1 MLQVL
6 IFCRPVFSQAVN
18 GYSSCKFIFDSL
30 TYMNIYA
37 EKEPLAAD
45 DNQNYPYN
53 IIVNFPA
60 GNENPQKDSEDSQI
74 KELCIV
80 FSTDDAI
87 KHIKLISDIIRTAQ
101 SLELPYNIKI
111 IFSYGDYSY
120 LDSFMQLKG
129 VQNFI
134 FAHGGEDG
142 YCCFSVRFSEN
153 KNSIISC
160 AGKNVSPIN
169 LIELCGNSFYKSKL
183 KYELEGRNLY
193 SLYRLNILRNDT
205 RTALFL
211 ESGIPAAGINLNS
224 SQINSGEYSKFLDFF
239 SSLMTDFTAWNID
252 DWDSHFIAFK
262 LNNKPY
268 FISESFTLATFTLLL
283 FISLFALCEF
293 SFFAEPLKKAVMRDV
308 KNIWYLIPLT
318 ALVTLLSLSIGQGW
332 SYVFYKLFNI
342 HLFLRLSL
350 KITAAFFIISFV
362 FLFIVKI
369 QGLFLSKAYSYLL
382 TITSIINIFLFS
394 ALDISLFYI
403 FALEYIIIYASRRAR
418 RTRTLLIIFILLML
432 PFIPY
437 VLQIIKYFEP
447 AAANK
452 FLSGNI
458 GANML
463 ITFAFMPFEFIWL
476 KIFTRLN
483 KKWRKTG
490 VNKKRLLRNGI
501 IAAGSASFLF
511 MLFLIFAGN
520 FVTRELNNRKEK
532 ESVKII
538 AKGLDNR
545 LEVLYVDSDYFGEVS
560 RTVKVRLR
568 GIPEICSI
576 IVEGTDGNSILYS
589 DNSYLSDKIKGI
601 DTFMVPQ
608 YPPENMTFNYIAD
621 PEKESVITVAAL
633 YFDDSIIETGKR
645 HYRFYNKNIEIP
657 ARISGGKK

>member
-1 MLQVL
+1 
-6 IFCRPVFSQAVN
+6 
-18 GYSSCKFIFDSL
+18 
-30 TYMNIYA
+30 MNIYA
-37 EKEPLAAD
+37 EKEPLVTD

-53 IIVNFPA
+53 IVVNFPA
-60 GNENPQKDSEDSQI
+60 SNENPDKDSENAQI

-80 FSTDDAI
+80 FSTEDAI
-87 KHIKLISDIIRTAQ
+87 RHIKLVSDIIRTAGA
-101 SLELPYNIKI
+101 LELPYNVRIV
-111 IFSYGDYSY
+111 FSYGDYS
-120 LDSFMQLKG
+120 SFASFAQLKG

-134 FAHGGEDG
+134 FTHGGEDG
-142 YCCFSVRFSEN
+142 YCCFSVKFSEN

-160 AGKNVSPIN
+160 AGKNVSPMN

-239 SSLMTDFTAWNID
+239 SSLMTDFKAWSSD
-252 DWDSHFIAFK
+252 ERDSHFIAFK
-262 LNNKPY
+262 INNRPY
-268 FISESFTLATFTLLL
+268 FISESFTLAAFTLLL

-293 SFFAEPLKKAVMRDV
+293 SFFAEPLKKAVLRDV

-332 SYVFYKLFNI
+332 SYLFYKIFNI
-342 HLFLRLSL
+342 HLFLRLAL

-418 RTRTLLIIFILLML
+418 RTRTLVIIFILLIL

-483 KKWRKTG
+483 KKWRKAG
-490 VNKKRLLRNGI
+490 INKKRLLKNGI

>member
-120 LDSFMQLKG
+120 FDSFTQLKG

-134 FAHGGEDG
+134 FTHGGEDG

-205 RTALFL
+205 RTALCL

-224 SQINSGEYSKFLDFF
+224 SQINSGEYSQFLDFF

-483 KKWRKTG
+483 KKWRKAG
-490 VNKKRLLRNGI
+490 INKKRLLKNGI

>member
-1 MLQVL
+1 
-6 IFCRPVFSQAVN
+6 
-18 GYSSCKFIFDSL
+18 
-30 TYMNIYA
+30 MNIYA
-37 EKEPLAAD
+37 EKEPLVTD

-53 IIVNFPA
+53 IVVNFPA
-60 GNENPQKDSEDSQI
+60 SNENPDKDSENAQI

-80 FSTDDAI
+80 FSTEDAI
-87 KHIKLISDIIRTAQ
+87 RHIKLVSDIIRTAGA
-101 SLELPYNIKI
+101 LELPYNVRIV
-111 IFSYGDYSY
+111 FSYGDYS
-120 LDSFMQLKG
+120 SFASFAQLKG
-129 VQNFI
+129 AQNFI
-134 FAHGGEDG
+134 LAHGGEDG
-142 YCCFSVRFSEN
+142 YCCFSVKFTESS
-153 KNSIISC
+153 NSIISC
-160 AGKNVSPIN
+160 AEKTSSPMN
-169 LIELCGNSFYKSKL
+169 LVRLCGNSFYKSKL
-183 KYELEGRNLY
+183 KYGLEGRNLY
-193 SLYRLNILRNDT
+193 SLYRLDILRSDI
-205 RTALFL
+205 RTAMFL
-211 ESGIPAAGINLNS
+211 EAGIPAAGINLNS
-224 SQINSGEYSKFLDFF
+224 TQINSGEYSKFVDFF

-332 SYVFYKLFNI
+332 SYLFYKIFNI
-342 HLFLRLSL
+342 HLFLRLAL

-403 FALEYIIIYASRRAR
+403 FALEYVIVHISRRAR

-483 KKWRKTG
+483 KKWRKAG
-490 VNKKRLLRNGI
+490 INKKRLLKNGI

-589 DNSYLSDKIKGI
+589 DNPYLSDKIKGI

-633 YFDDSIIETGKR
+633 YFDDGIIETGKR